1 MEMSLLFSI
10 YFFVLRDFSGFL
22 IVSCSFTDQ
31 SRQTFLKFIGSLDFP
46 HKFFK
51 CFSQFHHI
59 LTVYY

>member
-10 YFFVLRDFSGFL
+10 YFSVLRDFSGFS

-31 SRQTFLKFIGSLDFP
+31 LGQIILEFIGSLDFP
-46 HKFFK
+46 HRFLK